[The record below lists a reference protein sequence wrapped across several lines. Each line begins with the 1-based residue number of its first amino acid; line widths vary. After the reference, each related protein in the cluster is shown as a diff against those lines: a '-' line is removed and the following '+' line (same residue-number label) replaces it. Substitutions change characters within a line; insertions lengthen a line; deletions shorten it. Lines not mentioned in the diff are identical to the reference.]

1 MCWTSG
7 KKYDNLTKEKEQENL
22 SLNIQTSINNDT
34 NLEKDDEA

>member
-1 MCWTSG
+1 MCWAPG

-34 NLEKDDEA
+34 NLETDDEE